1 ISAGISS
8 FFGSP
13 HFNTYTKKEIFLRK
27 ALTENRKC
35 AILESP
41 HCMRLIFCTNSGL
54 AVRFAVKTLMR
65 ILREAKEPEDC

>member
-1 ISAGISS
+1 M
-8 FFGSP
+8 
-13 HFNTYTKKEIFLRK
+13 RK

-54 AVRFAVKTLMR
+54 AVRFAAKTLMR